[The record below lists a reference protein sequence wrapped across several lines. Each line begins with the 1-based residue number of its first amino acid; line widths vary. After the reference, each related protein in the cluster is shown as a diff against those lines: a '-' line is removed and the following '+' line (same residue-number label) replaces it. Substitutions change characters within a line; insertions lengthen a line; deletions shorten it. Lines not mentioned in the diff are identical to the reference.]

1 MRDFVFWFEGI
12 LQEIKQVLIIEMK
25 KAQTTIIRKNQ
36 FQFSLLLSDNSED
49 EVHCDFLSGYFS
61 ENQWKFTKI
70 FQQKAK
76 NRTRS
81 PKDLSFI
88 FENKVIK
95 RATWAKYLGVQLDE
109 NLALSIHVENI
120 TKKITSGLEI

>member
-1 MRDFVFWFEGI
+1 MRDFVFWFEVI

-36 FQFSLLLSDNSED
+36 FQFSPPLSENSED

-109 NLALSIHVENI
+109 NLALSIHVENL